1 MDKQA
6 DATPFLTPEQAANLL
21 NLPIR
26 TIRRMIHS
34 KELPALKLGS
44 RWRIPRLH
52 VTAAEIRSRRLG

>member
-6 DATPFLTPEQAANLL
+6 DPTAFLTPVQAAKLL

-34 KELPALKLGS
+34 KELPALKVGS
-44 RWRIPRLH
+44 RWRIPKLH
-52 VTAAEIRSRRLG
+52 VTAAEIRSR

>member
-1 MDKQA
+1 MEKQA
-6 DATPFLTPEQAANLL
+6 DPAPFLTPEQAAKLL

-44 RWRIPRLH
+44 RWRIPRRH
-52 VTAAEIRSRRLG
+52 VAAAEIRSRRLG

>member
-6 DATPFLTPEQAANLL
+6 DPTPFLTPEQAAKLL

-44 RWRIPRLH
+44 RWRIPKLH
-52 VTAAEIRSRRLG
+52 VEAAEIRLRRPG